1 MFLFLFLVVLLLPLL
16 DDNDNDDDDDECEC
30 RNHDKLTAS
39 SRTKCSNRASNKETI
54 SAEAVVTALA
64 SSGCGSS
71 GFTDSGD
78 NLCRLGVV
86 VLLALV
92 VAVAVAVAVV
102 VLPGT

>member
-16 DDNDNDDDDDECEC
+16 DDDDNDDDDECEC
-30 RNHDKLTAS
+30 RNHDKLAAS
-39 SRTKCSNRASNKETI
+39 SWTKCSNRASSKETI

>member
-16 DDNDNDDDDDECEC
+16 DDDDDDDNDECEC
-30 RNHDKLTAS
+30 RNHDKLVAS

-78 NLCRLGVV
+78 NLCHLGVV

>member
-16 DDNDNDDDDDECEC
+16 DDDDDDDDDECEC
-30 RNHDKLTAS
+30 RNHDKLAAS
-39 SRTKCSNRASNKETI
+39 SRTKRSNRASDKETI
-54 SAEAVVTALA
+54 SAAAVVTALA

-78 NLCRLGVV
+78 NLCRLGVI
-86 VLLALV
+86 VLLTLV

-102 VLPGT
+102 LPGT

>member
-16 DDNDNDDDDDECEC
+16 DNDDDDDDDECEC
-30 RNHDKLTAS
+30 RNHDKLAAS

-92 VAVAVAVAVV
+92 VAVAVAVV